1 VPGNQLNPKEMTL
14 KKEHVY
20 LSIALFL
27 VLLFHLPAAAF
38 AGKITGTVNVKGLR
52 SPSNI
57 LVYLTTAPDA
67 ALDVSAAKFAMDQQ
81 NLTFIP
87 HVLPIPVGSTVL
99 FPNNDKVDHNVFSL
113 SRSNKFNLGN
123 YKPGDRR
130 TVRFDNPGI
139 VELRC
144 DLHAEMLAY
153 ILVMRNPYFAVTDAE
168 GRFEIPDTR
177 YLEMHGLS
185 KIDNLPAGAYTLKTW
200 HEKLKTES
208 QKTSVPDSGVVT
220 IQLNLNRGTP
230 SALYKR

>member
-1 VPGNQLNPKEMTL
+1 MFV
-14 KKEHVY
+14 
-20 LSIALFL
+20 L
-27 VLLFHLPAAAF
+27 VMVFYISAPVF
-38 AGKITGTVNVKGLR
+38 AGRITGTVSVKGLR
-52 SPSNI
+52 SPANI
-57 LVYLTTAPDA
+57 VVYLTQAPDA
-67 ALDVSAAKFAMDQQ
+67 ALDLSATKFVMDQQ

-87 HVLPIPVGSTVL
+87 HVLPIPEGSTVL

-123 YKPGDRR
+123 YKPGERR

-153 ILVMRNPYFAVTDAE
+153 ILVMRNPYFAVTDAD

-177 YLEMHGLS
+177 YMETYGLP
-185 KIDNLPAGAYTLKTW
+185 KLDNLPAGTYTIKIW

-208 QKTSVPDSGVVT
+208 EKVSVPDSGVVT
-220 IQLNLNRGTP
+220 VQLNLTRGTP

>member
-1 VPGNQLNPKEMTL
+1 M
-14 KKEHVY
+14 
-20 LSIALFL
+20 
-27 VLLFHLPAAAF
+27 PAAAF
-38 AGKITGTVNVKGLR
+38 AGRITGTVSVRGLR
-52 SPSNI
+52 SPANT
-57 LVYLTTAPDA
+57 LVYLTQAPDA
-67 ALDVSAAKFAMDQQ
+67 ALDVSTAKFVMDQQ

-123 YKPGDRR
+123 YKPGERR

-153 ILVMRNPYFAVTDAE
+153 ILVMRNPYFAVTDAD

-177 YLEMHGLS
+177 YLEAYGLP
-185 KIDNLPAGAYTLKTW
+185 KIDDLPAGTYIIKTW

-208 QKTSVPDSGVVT
+208 EKASVPDSGVVT
-220 IQLNLNRGTP
+220 VQLNLTRGTP